1 MVKVIPV
8 KPSRVPCVGAVV
20 EHEGRLLLVRRAHPP
35 SQGRW
40 SVPGGRVEAGESLPD
55 ATVREVA
62 EETGLVVTVAE
73 LLGVIEL
80 PMPDGTVAVV
90 SDFRCHLASTGQGV
104 PVTAAETARA
114 GDDADAVGW
123 FDGAAVRD
131 LPTTPG
137 LLDHL
142 QSWGALP
149 ASRPI
154 DPF

>member
-1 MVKVIPV
+1 
-8 KPSRVPCVGAVV
+8 
-20 EHEGRLLLVRRAHPP
+20 
-35 SQGRW
+35 
-40 SVPGGRVEAGESLPD
+40 VPGGKVEEGETLAD

-62 EETGLVVTVAE
+62 EETGLAVTVAE
-73 LLGVIEL
+73 LLGVVEL
-80 PMPDGTVAVV
+80 PMPDGAVAVV
-90 SDFRCHLASTGQGV
+90 SDFRCHLATEQGA

-123 FDGAAVRD
+123 FDGTAVRD

-154 DPF
+154 DPL